1 MDVLLATS
9 NPHKIEELRALLAS
23 SGWRLRRTDEFP
35 ARTEPEESGTT
46 YEDNALL
53 KARFWSR
60 ATGLPALADDS
71 GLEVDALDG
80 RPGVHSARY
89 APTSPERIARLLE
102 ELGQTPPERRA
113 ARFVC
118 AVALARPDNSVVL
131 CRGVCPGRIAFS
143 PAGEHGFG
151 YDPIFLVDGCDGRA
165 MAQLTA
171 AEKNTLSHRARAITA
186 LLHKLSAAG

>member
-9 NPHKIEELRALLAS
+9 NPHKIEELRALLAL

-35 ARTEPEESGTT
+35 SRTEPEESGTT

-60 ATGLPALADDS
+60 ETGLPALADDS

-80 RPGVHSARY
+80 RPGVQSARY

-118 AVALARPDNSVVL
+118 AVALAGPDNSVVL